1 MKNLKKLFV
10 TMCLISGLAIGI
22 GSSEAKVVM
31 DDIKLPEPV
40 VTGGMSL
47 MEALQNRHSSVKF
60 GKDEIS
66 VQQLS
71 ELLWAANGQN
81 RPDGKRTT
89 PSALNA
95 QVITI
100 YVVLKDGI
108 YKYDPAMHS
117 LVAFSKEDV
126 RPIIGNTKAPVIL
139 LYVANL
145 ARQSKYLAAVDCGFI
160 GQNVYLYSAAN
171 NLNTIFLYG
180 VNTSALNFKLDLKL
194 GEEVLFA
201 QLVGTN
207 NKK

>member
-10 TMCLISGLAIGI
+10 TMCLISGLAFCACQTD
-22 GSSEAKVVM
+22 AKVVM

-40 VTGGMSL
+40 MTGGMSL

-60 GKDEIS
+60 GKEEIPL
-66 VQQLS
+66 QQLS

-95 QVITI
+95 QVITL
-100 YVVLKDGI
+100 YAALPDGI
-108 YKYDPAMHS
+108 YKYDPTMHT
-117 LVAFSKEDV
+117 LVAFSKEDI
-126 RPIIGNTKAPVIL
+126 RPIIGNTKAPLIL

-180 VNTSALNFKLDLKL
+180 VNTSALNYKLELKL

-201 QLVGTN
+201 QLVGAN

>member
-22 GSSEAKVVM
+22 HSAEAKVVM

>member
-1 MKNLKKLFV
+1 MKILRSLFV
-10 TMCLISGLAIGI
+10 TLCLISSLILNSCAV
-22 GSSEAKVVM
+22 SAKVVM

-40 VTGGMSL
+40 MTGGMSL

-60 GKDEIS
+60 SKEQIPL
-66 VQQLS
+66 QKLS

-95 QVITI
+95 QVISI
-100 YVVLKDGI
+100 YAVLPEGI
-108 YKYDPAMHS
+108 YKYDPSMHT

-126 RPIIGNTKAPVIL
+126 RPIIGDTKAPLIL

-145 ARQSKYLAAVDCGFI
+145 TRQSKYLASVDCGFI

-180 VNTSALNFKLDLKL
+180 VNTSALNYKLELKL

-201 QLVGTN
+201 QLVGLP
-207 NKK
+207 K

>member
-1 MKNLKKLFV
+1 MKNLKNLFTV
-10 TMCLISGLAIGI
+10 LCVAFAIAFCSGLT
-22 GSSEAKVVM
+22 EAKVVM

-40 VTGGMSL
+40 LTGGMGL

-60 GKDEIS
+60 GKEEIPL
-66 VQQLS
+66 QTLS

-100 YVVLKDGI
+100 YAVLPEGI
-108 YKYDPAMHS
+108 YKYDPAMHT
-117 LVAFSKEDV
+117 LIAFSKEDI
-126 RPIIGNTKAPVIL
+126 RPIIGNTKAPLIL

-201 QLVGTN
+201 QLVGPN

>member
-1 MKNLKKLFV
+1 MKNLKKIFV
-10 TMCLISGLAIGI
+10 TMFLISGLAIGI
-22 GSSEAKVVM
+22 SSSEAKVVM

>member
-1 MKNLKKLFV
+1 MKNLKSLFITV
-10 TMCLISGLAIGI
+10 CLISGLMLTACQTN
-22 GSSEAKVVM
+22 AKVVM
-31 DDIKLPEPV
+31 EDIKLPEPV
-40 VTGGMSL
+40 MTGGMSL

-60 GKDEIS
+60 GKEEIPL
-66 VQQLS
+66 QQLS

-95 QVITI
+95 QVITL
-100 YVVLKDGI
+100 YAALPDGI
-108 YKYDPAMHS
+108 YKYDPTTHS
-117 LVAFSKEDV
+117 LVAFSKEDI
-126 RPIIGNTKAPVIL
+126 RPIIGNTKAPLIL

-145 ARQSKYLAAVDCGFI
+145 GRQSKYLAAVDCGFI

-180 VNTSALNFKLDLKL
+180 VNTSALNYKLELKL

-201 QLVGTN
+201 QLVGVN

>member
-10 TMCLISGLAIGI
+10 TMCLISGLAITACQAN
-22 GSSEAKVVM
+22 AKVVM
-31 DDIKLPEPV
+31 EDIKLPEPV
-40 VTGGMSL
+40 MTGGMSL

-60 GKDEIS
+60 GKDDIPL
-66 VQQLS
+66 QQLS
-71 ELLWAANGQN
+71 ELLWAANGEN

-95 QVITI
+95 QVITL
-100 YVVLKDGI
+100 YAALPDGI
-108 YKYDPAMHS
+108 YKYDPKTHT
-117 LVAFSKEDV
+117 LVAFSKEDI
-126 RPIIGNTKAPVIL
+126 RPIIGNTKAPLIL

-180 VNTSALNFKLDLKL
+180 VNTSALNYKLELKL

-201 QLVGTN
+201 QLVGVN

>member
-1 MKNLKKLFV
+1 MKNLKKIFV

-22 GSSEAKVVM
+22 HSAEAKVVM